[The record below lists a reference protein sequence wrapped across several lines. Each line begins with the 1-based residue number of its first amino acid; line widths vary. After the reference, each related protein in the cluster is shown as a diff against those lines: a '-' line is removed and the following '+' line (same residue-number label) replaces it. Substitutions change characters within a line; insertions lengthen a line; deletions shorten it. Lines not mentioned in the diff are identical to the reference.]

1 MAISTGSSGKG
12 RVNADINVT
21 PMIDVMLVLLI
32 IFMIVTPVLASGFQA
47 TMPSGQNVDS
57 RPEEDDEITL
67 GLDNQGNYFLD
78 MKPIAKDQVE
88 AQLKSMY
95 AARTKDKILF
105 FKADMG
111 LPYNKVQEAI
121 EIGRRAGVRV
131 LVAITDRK
139 GGLSGAPKDKEE

>member
-78 MKPIAKDQVE
+78 MKPIPKEQAE
-88 AQLKSMY
+88 AQLKAKY

-105 FKADMG
+105 FKADLG
-111 LPYNKVQEAI
+111 LPYSKVQEAI
-121 EIGRRAGVRV
+121 EIGRRAGARV

-139 GGLSGAPKDKEE
+139 GGLSGVSKDKEK